1 MQMQKQYWRTY
12 CHKIGYA
19 PRINKKQVESWD
31 RESSPDYTPSSS
43 RAKSKGKAMD
53 YEKLSSRSSDKHG
66 GKTVCY
72 SRPPDQPGAKTT
84 YSRPSDKHGAKTV
97 GRTVSVNENG
107 RTYNA
112 RGRES
117 SEEPSSPSVEETSDG
132 DEAYR
137 LPRRGVNG
145 TSQSALKTPGK
156 NQSGKALP
164 PEKMSDVTQQE
175 KSLNGGMDPPSSS
188 PSNPQVLDR
197 LREENRILNERLQLL
212 EELKEENRTLKEKM
226 QVLDQLKEE
235 NHMLKERLK
244 GEKEEKLRALE
255 HDLQGERDKCKSIEI
270 KLHDAVSKLNDL
282 NKEQESLIDI
292 FSEERERR
300 DREEEN
306 LRKKLR
312 DASSTIEELRKK
324 VMKLDSMN
332 SSNGRR

>member
-1 MQMQKQYWRTY
+1 MFF
-12 CHKIGYA
+12 CA
-19 PRINKKQVESWD
+19 FVDFSCLLNPPLSELAFA
-31 RESSPDYTPSSS
+31 ESSPDYTPSSS

-66 GKTVCY
+66 GKTVGY

-164 PEKMSDVTQQE
+164 PEKTSDVTQQVFFA
-175 KSLNGGMDPPSSS
+175 SL
-188 PSNPQVLDR
+188 L
-197 LREENRILNERLQLL
+197 
-212 EELKEENRTLKEKM
+212 
-226 QVLDQLKEE
+226 
-235 NHMLKERLK
+235 
-244 GEKEEKLRALE
+244 A
-255 HDLQGERDKCKSIEI
+255 C
-270 KLHDAVSKLNDL
+270 
-282 NKEQESLIDI
+282 
-292 FSEERERR
+292 
-300 DREEEN
+300 N
-306 LRKKLR
+306 LRIS
-312 DASSTIEELRKK
+312 A
-324 VMKLDSMN
+324 VYPY
-332 SSNGRR
+332 